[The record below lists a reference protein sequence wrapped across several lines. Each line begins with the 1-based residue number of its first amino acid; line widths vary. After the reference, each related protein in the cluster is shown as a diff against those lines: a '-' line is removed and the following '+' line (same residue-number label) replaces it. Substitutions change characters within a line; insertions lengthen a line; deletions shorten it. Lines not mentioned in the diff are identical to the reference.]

1 MAEKEAILSFMPQWP
16 VATSSNDGSEAAAG
30 CVDGRNKG
38 NKPVANGFS
47 RSALIALACGS
58 FIVLLSFGIRSSFG
72 LFLQPMSLDLG
83 WGREVFALA
92 LALQNL
98 IWGVAQPFAGALAD
112 KYGAGRTIAGG
123 GVLYVLGVYLMASS
137 TTPEALYLSAG
148 LLIGLGLS
156 GTGFG
161 VVLAAVGRSVA
172 PEHRSAALGITTALG
187 SFGQFVMPPIG
198 QAFLETYGWSTAF
211 VLLAAASL
219 GMIAAAAGMRG
230 RSESRIGDTQT
241 LKEALAEAGGHRGYL
256 LLTAGFFV
264 CGWHVAFIAV
274 HLPAYLADG
283 GLSTETAAW
292 ALALIGLF
300 NVIGSYSA
308 GILGGRLSKKYCLS
322 TLYTARS
329 ILILVFILLPLSTA
343 SALIFSAIMGLLWL
357 STVPLTSGL
366 VAQIFGARYMGTLFG
381 IVFLSHQVG
390 SFLGVWLGGVLYD
403 AYGTYAPI
411 WWISIALGL
420 IAALLHW
427 PIDER
432 EVARL
437 RVPV

>member
-1 MAEKEAILSFMPQWP
+1 LE
-16 VATSSNDGSEAAAG
+16 
-30 CVDGRNKG
+30 KG
-38 NKPVANGFS
+38 NETVADGFS
-47 RSALIALACGS
+47 RPALIALACGS
-58 FIVLLSFGIRSSFG
+58 FIVLLSFGVRSSFG

-98 IWGVAQPFAGALAD
+98 IWGLAQPFAGALAD
-112 KYGAGRTIAGG
+112 KYGTGRTIAGG
-123 GVLYVLGVYLMASS
+123 GLLYVLGVYLMASS

-148 LLIGLGLS
+148 LLVGLGLS

-187 SFGQFVMPPIG
+187 SLGQFVMPPIG

-211 VLLAAASL
+211 VLLALGSL

-230 RSESRIGDTQT
+230 RSGSGGLGDTQT
-241 LKEALAEAGGHRGYL
+241 LKQALAEAGGHRGYL
-256 LLTAGFFV
+256 LLVAGFFV

-300 NVIGSYSA
+300 NVIGSYTA

-322 TLYTARS
+322 VLYTARS
-329 ILILVFILLPLSTA
+329 ILILVFILVPLSTA
-343 SALIFSAIMGLLWL
+343 SALIFSAIIGLLWL

-411 WWISIALGL
+411 WWLSIALGL

-437 RVPV
+437 RVPT